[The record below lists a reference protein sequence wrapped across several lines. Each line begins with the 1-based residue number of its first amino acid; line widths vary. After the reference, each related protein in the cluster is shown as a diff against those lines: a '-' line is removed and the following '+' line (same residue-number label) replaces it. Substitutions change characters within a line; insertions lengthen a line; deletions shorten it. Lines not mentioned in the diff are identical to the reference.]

1 MNRNF
6 HRVLI
11 VLLIIA
17 LGPPAWGNGQPAAAQ
32 TTPSC
37 WTQGTVRHTAYPSA
51 IMRQQMQYTVYLPP
65 CYEESPELYPVVY
78 LMHGSNSDDS
88 LWINLGIVDALNK
101 GISGGTLPPMIVV
114 LPNGDWIANKNR
126 FDNISWSNVFL
137 TELMP
142 TIEAIY
148 RIDARRERRA
158 IGGISRGGFWAFNIA
173 YRHPELFSVVGG
185 HSAYFALENAPNAYN
200 PLYLAR
206 DQKGID
212 ALRIGLDRGKN
223 DYAFWGQDLM
233 HKWLTQRKIEHTY
246 TVNPVGEHDNTYWA
260 SHVPEYLAFYAAA
273 WPIPASMGS
282 LPKAHMSLY
291 TENTPNTLFVPAV
304 AFSSLQSNLPL
315 SQLNAVLSGG
325 DDAALVIDQ
334 PTVDALTALGIKL
347 SANQRVVAAD
357 QLESILW
364 KTPNSYTLLGFDR
377 LTPKL
382 RMLRVDESLPVDWVQ
397 NDPGSYPLAF
407 ASAAPNYDPAAL
419 TRFLMSGVTA
429 ITRATMDAFDAN
441 SVQWAGEA
449 IRPFTSRADFFHI
462 SNEVSFHET
471 CSQQARAEEK
481 AVGPFCSKAYSFD
494 LLPYIG
500 VDIVELTGNHNLDFG
515 VQPYLDTLK
524 MYQDHKLLTVGGGA
538 TLDAARQPI
547 IVEHNGVKI
556 GMLACNWAGPQWAL
570 ATETT
575 PGAAWC
581 DRDWLKTAI
590 PQLKAQ
596 VDFVI
601 VSVQYKETD
610 QIRPPNQQ
618 QIDFHDLATW
628 GADFVMGSQAHL
640 TQAFEFYPLTTG
652 GETFIHYGPGNLFF
666 DQTYIQKRF
675 FMDELFIYH
684 GKLLTVNLYAGITDD
699 QGRPRLME
707 DKERTFFMRTIFR
720 ESFF

>member
-1 MNRNF
+1 MSRYLI
-6 HRVLI
+6 RALI
-11 VLLIIA
+11 VLLILA
-17 LGPPAWGNGQPAAAQ
+17 LGLPALGNGQPAAAQ
-32 TTPSC
+32 PAPSC
-37 WTQGTVRHTAYPSA
+37 STQGTVRHATYASA
-51 IMRQQMQYTVYLPP
+51 IMRQQMQYTIYLPP
-65 CYEESPELYPVVY
+65 CYAQSTDVYPVIY

-88 LWINLGIVDALNK
+88 LWIELGIADTLDQ
-101 GISGGTLPPMIVV
+101 GIAAGTLPPMIVV

-142 TIEAIY
+142 SVEKAY

-173 YRHPELFSVVGG
+173 YRHPDLFSVVGG

-212 ALRIGLDRGKN
+212 VLRIGLDRGKN
-223 DYAFWGQDLM
+223 DYAFWGLDLM
-233 HKWLTQRKIEHTY
+233 HKWLTQRKIEHSY
-246 TVNPVGEHDNTYWA
+246 TVYPVGEHDNNYWS
-260 SHVPEYLAFYAAA
+260 SHVAEYLAFYAAD
-273 WPIPASMGS
+273 WPNPAAVGGIVKPRMRR
-282 LPKAHMSLY
+282 AD
-291 TENTPNTLFVPAV
+291 EVPNTLFVPAV
-304 AFSSLQSNLPL
+304 AFPSLQANLPL
-315 SQLNAVLSGG
+315 AQLNAVLNGG
-325 DDAALVIDQ
+325 DDAALVLDQ
-334 PTVDALTALGIKL
+334 PTADALKALGVNL
-347 SANQRVVAAD
+347 SPKQRIVAAD
-357 QLESILW
+357 ELEKTLW
-364 KTPNSYTLLGFDR
+364 REPNNYTLLGFDQ
-377 LTPKL
+377 LTPRF

-397 NDPGSYPLAF
+397 DDPFSYPLAF
-407 ASAAPNYDPAAL
+407 TSTAPNYDPKVL

-429 ITRATMDAFDAN
+429 ITRGTMDAFDAN
-441 SVQWAGEA
+441 DVQWAGEA
-449 IRPFTSRADFFHI
+449 IRPFTTRADFFHI

-524 MYQDHKLLTVGGGA
+524 LYQDHKLLTVGGGVN
-538 TLDAARQPI
+538 LDAARQPL

-581 DRDWLKTAI
+581 DRDWLKSAVI
-590 PQLKAQ
+590 QLRAQ
-596 VDFVI
+596 VDFLI

-618 QIDFHDLATW
+618 QIDFHDLAEW

-640 TQAFEFYPLTTG
+640 TQAFQFYPLSSG
-652 GETFIHYGPGNLFF
+652 GEAFIHYGPGNLFF

-675 FMDELFIYH
+675 FMDELFIYR
-684 GKLLTVNLYAGITDD
+684 GKLLTVNLYAGITDE